1 MAELSAAQ
9 RAASVATPRPRARL
23 RENQVAWL
31 LITPTIIILVAL
43 SVYPLIWSGAMAFRV
58 ENLFNPKIGKWV
70 GFRNFDF
77 LLFNDDT
84 FWKTIWLTFVWCAV
98 VVSVQ
103 LVLGFLLA
111 LLMDTTMR
119 AVGVL
124 RTLLVIPV
132 FISPV
137 AMGLTWRFMFE
148 PVSGVINYLITSVG
162 FDRGAWH
169 TATDTALVAVM
180 IAEIWQWT
188 PFVTLIMLAG
198 MQGISPEVIEAARLD
213 RVRGWTYLQRIV
225 IPLIWPVIT
234 VVILLRVVDSMR
246 IFDLIYVITRG
257 GPGTATLL
265 ASVNTYS
272 IFQSGRLGVMAA
284 YGFLI
289 VILINIV
296 VFAFLRVLYRQEKA
310 SRRRAPARA

>member
-1 MAELSAAQ
+1 
-9 RAASVATPRPRARL
+9 
-23 RENQVAWL
+23 
-31 LITPTIIILVAL
+31 
-43 SVYPLIWSGAMAFRV
+43 
-58 ENLFNPKIGKWV
+58 
-70 GFRNFDF
+70 
-77 LLFNDDT
+77 
-84 FWKTIWLTFVWCAV
+84 
-98 VVSVQ
+98 
-103 LVLGFLLA
+103 
-111 LLMDTTMR
+111 
-119 AVGVL
+119 VL